1 MNWAIRL
8 SLVIAI
14 PAMMGLVALASPILS
29 SLVQYREFTPFDTQM
44 ASLSLMAYA
53 LGLPA
58 FIFIKILAPAFF
70 SRQDTK
76 TPVKIGVIAMLTNI
90 VLNLLFVWLFVHYEI
105 TGSHAG
111 LALATSLSA
120 YVNAALLYIMLH
132 RQRVITFMQST
143 FSLANKVFI
152 SAMVMFYIL
161 NKFLPEVETW
171 ASWETDMR
179 VGSLLGFIALG
190 VLSYSWVLWMF
201 GIKPSHLKLE
211 SD

>member
-1 MNWAIRL
+1 
-8 SLVIAI
+8 
-14 PAMMGLVALASPILS
+14 
-29 SLVQYREFTPFDTQM
+29 
-44 ASLSLMAYA
+44 
-53 LGLPA
+53 
-58 FIFIKILAPAFF
+58 
-70 SRQDTK
+70 
-76 TPVKIGVIAMLTNI
+76 
-90 VLNLLFVWLFVHYEI
+90 
-105 TGSHAG
+105 